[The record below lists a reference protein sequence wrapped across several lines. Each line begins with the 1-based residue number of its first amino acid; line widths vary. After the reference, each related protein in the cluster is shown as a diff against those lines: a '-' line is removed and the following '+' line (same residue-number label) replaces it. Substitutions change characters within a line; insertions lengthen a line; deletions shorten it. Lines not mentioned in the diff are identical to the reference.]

1 MLRIILLAVAV
12 MLPAVTFAQD
22 QSDRRYLLLERW
34 LWAEGEAGIPARRNL
49 LEPSTR
55 EFVQRH
61 ATLVLADMNRCR
73 EGGDAGA
80 EACTRVDSRR
90 RLTNELRSVSETTSS
105 EVYLAERRR
114 GALETWNRLYPET
127 ARQAAGQPVERFV
140 VWRAGDRAFLL
151 EECNA
156 LRSAA
161 IILRGD
167 YQSRIPCPTVDQ
179 IVAVQRAARERSD
192 ALSRAQAAE
201 IAANQEADARRA
213 AAARAA
219 VATSSS
225 GLVTV
230 RTYDA
235 NGNYT
240 GDRTMTQSQ
249 ADTIGARPQ

>member
-1 MLRIILLAVAV
+1 MQRIALLVAV
-12 MLPAVTFAQD
+12 MMLPAVALAQD

-34 LWAEGEAGIPARRNL
+34 LFADGEAGVPARRNL
-49 LEPSTR
+49 LDSFTA
-55 EFVQRH
+55 EFVQSH
-61 ATLVLADMNRCR
+61 ATVVLADMNRCR
-73 EGGDAGA
+73 EGGPAAA
-80 EACTRVDSRR
+80 EACANVEARR
-90 RLTNELRSVSETTSS
+90 RLRIDLQSVSEMTSS
-105 EVYLAERRR
+105 EVYAAERRR

-140 VWRAGDRAFLL
+140 VWRTGDRAFLS
-151 EECNA
+151 EECSA
-156 LRSAA
+156 LRAAA

-167 YQSRIPCPTVDQ
+167 YESRIPCPTLDQ
-179 IVAVQRAARERSD
+179 IVAVQRAAAGRSE

-201 IAANQEADARRA
+201 IAANQQEDSRRA
-213 AAARAA
+213 AAAQAA
-219 VATSSS
+219 VANSGS